1 MIMIEKTGSKERK
14 VGREGGEKR
23 EERGMMVMMM
33 MARLWL
39 CRTDRFAY
47 QKPHCGMVVHV

>member
-33 MARLWL
+33 ARLWL
-39 CRTDRFAY
+39 CRTERFLH